1 MCYYIYI
8 ISKGSRR
15 NEKKEFLTKTSELQN
30 KSVLMTCPLGFAG
43 ADYPAMSFI
52 FVRWHNKNPNAK
64 KICAN
69 DLPTGVCGHHRTNC
83 TNGGGAWERLCRGKF
98 FFRFLDFSP
107 FNIVLIFSHIFL
119 SQEEST
125 SKHLLLDDRSEWRR
139 IISTIINIA
148 PRDAYN
154 NIRLDTNT
162 QTHKFQGMYI
172 TSYDMTQIKI
182 WDQRSD
188 QDHAW
193 SKQIPQMKFQT
204 PRQTSP
210 GYEIQ

>member
-1 MCYYIYI
+1 MMCYYIYI

-43 ADYPAMSFI
+43 STGLIALMAAAHG
-52 FVRWHNKNPNAK
+52 RG
-64 KICAN
+64 CA
-69 DLPTGVCGHHRTNC
+69 
-83 TNGGGAWERLCRGKF
+83 GGSF

-107 FNIVLIFSHIFL
+107 FKIVVILSHIFL

-182 WDQRSD
+182 
-188 QDHAW
+188 
-193 SKQIPQMKFQT
+193 
-204 PRQTSP
+204 
-210 GYEIQ
+210 